1 MVAATDQ
8 TVTNADL
15 EVLAQKIF
23 AKITPRF
30 DWLEELGCTPVE
42 TLLDEV
48 RSALGE
54 RHAGQPAAEE

>member
-1 MVAATDQ
+1 MAATHQ

-15 EVLAQKIF
+15 EVLAQNIF

-30 DWLEELGCTPVE
+30 DWLEELGRTTVE
-42 TLLDEV
+42 TLLGEV

-54 RHAGQPAAEE
+54 RHAG